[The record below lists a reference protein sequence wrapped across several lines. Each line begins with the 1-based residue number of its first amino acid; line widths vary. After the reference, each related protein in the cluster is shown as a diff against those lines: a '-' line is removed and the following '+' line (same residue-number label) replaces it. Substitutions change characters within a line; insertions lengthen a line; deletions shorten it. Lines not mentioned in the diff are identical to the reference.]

1 VECLDS
7 SRGVKFTQT
16 FRNNKTVAEDPI
28 VKACSA
34 KEKKGGDYTRITF
47 CPDLARFKMESLDRD
62 AVALLSKRAYDI
74 AGSMASRHGRKLS
87 VTLNGE
93 KVPVK
98 DFKSYLQLYDGV
110 EKPVAYAKVDERW
123 EVGVAP
129 SDGSFQQVSFVNAI
143 CTSKGGEHVQ
153 YIADQVAKNLKDVV
167 KKKNKGTEVKPN
179 QIKNQLCVFVNALI
193 DNPSFDSQTKE
204 FLTTKKKV
212 FGSKCDLDKKFM
224 KAIEKSEVV
233 ENCLAF
239 AKFQDRKAMKRVGG
253 TKKAKVTGISKLDDA
268 NFAGGPKAKDCTL
281 IITEGDSA
289 KSLAMS
295 GLSVVGRDYYGVFP
309 LKGKPLNV
317 RDAKTS
323 QVLNNE
329 EIKNISKLFC
339 VLPLI
344 GMFPIYQYPSPNAS
358 LYPLRPTTVEIM
370 GLKPG
375 EEYDETTVKKLRYG
389 HLMIMADQD
398 HDGSHIKG
406 LVINFLHHFW
416 PSLLNVP
423 GFLQQFI
430 TPIIKASKGKKSKT
444 FFTLPEYEAWKES
457 TGNDAKGWKIKY
469 YKGLGTSTSAE
480 AKEYFGN
487 LDMHEVHFGML
498 EDDVD
503 VEIIDNEED
512 DEEDGIDM
520 MEFEG
525 SKQTD
530 SKPTKRTSGGELI
543 EMAFSKS
550 KVEDRKVWLGTFQK
564 DTYLNYAE
572 AQKEGVRFSDFI
584 NKELILFSN
593 ADNGRSI
600 PHVLDGFKPSQ
611 RKILFACF
619 KRKLKGEIKVA
630 QLAGYVSE
638 HSAYHHGEAS
648 LQGAIVGMAQTF
660 VGSNNINLLTPS
672 GQFGTRRMGGKDS
685 ASPRYIFTKLEK
697 ITRAIFHPDDD
708 ALLTYLNDDGLSIE
722 PENYMPVIPMV
733 LVNGSDGI
741 GTGWSS
747 STPNYCPRQVIA
759 NLRRRL
765 KGEELEKMSPHY
777 SGFAGEMIAE
787 TGNREG
793 SFIVRGKIERVDDT
807 TLKITELPIKKWTQD
822 YKMFL
827 EGLMLGDVSSK
838 SAAAAKK
845 GKKGDDDE
853 DDADGGKKK
862 VKTAITIQDFKE
874 NHTDATVSFTITA
887 TKEAIDSYEKE
898 KDGLVGKFKLK
909 TTISTSN
916 MQLFNEQGRIIKY
929 DTPEDILEEFY
940 RVRLDFYEKRKAHLL
955 EILRKERLMLSN
967 KARFVE
973 EVCSGD
979 LVVSNR
985 KRSELLDELQE
996 RGYDLMTKDDEKKS
1010 NDNADGSD
1018 DEDEDE
1024 AEDSTSY
1031 SDLAKGYEYLLG
1043 MKIWTLTF
1051 EKSQKLRVELEE
1063 KTQEVADL
1071 EATQP
1076 STIWWHD
1083 LDAIEDALDERDEE
1097 MAAAAAEEMRQQAKN
1112 KKTQAK
1118 KASKKTKGK
1127 GRKKKADE
1135 WDSDMEDSEE
1145 EEDIYS
1151 DSDEEFASKKKR
1163 ARAKGGVKSAS
1174 RKDREAPPAFAAP
1187 PNARFSPKKAESKK
1201 AASTAKKVAASAK
1214 PAAATKKVVASK
1226 KVESKPAP
1234 VSEPVHDNNG
1244 FESDD
1249 SDESSVGLAAKLKG
1263 KLMVSPP
1270 PKSIK
1275 VDTASDID
1283 SDDDDVIE
1291 DFASS
1296 GSAASKKRPSPK
1308 NESTPSTKEKNA
1320 KKPKKAT
1327 AAAKKPTAATKKK
1340 PAAKKTAPVKKM
1352 STSVCDLSDSEM
1364 SFACDDGHSSG
1375 ADDSAAEDEVVE
1387 VAPRARSR
1395 RANVVRKTYTFSDS
1409 EEEESEFS
1417 FDD

>member
-1 VECLDS
+1 
-7 SRGVKFTQT
+7 
-16 FRNNKTVAEDPI
+16 
-28 VKACSA
+28 
-34 KEKKGGDYTRITF
+34 
-47 CPDLARFKMESLDRD
+47 
-62 AVALLSKRAYDI
+62 
-74 AGSMASRHGRKLS
+74 
-87 VTLNGE
+87 
-93 KVPVK
+93 
-98 DFKSYLQLYDGV
+98 
-110 EKPVAYAKVDERW
+110 
-123 EVGVAP
+123 
-129 SDGSFQQVSFVNAI
+129 
-143 CTSKGGEHVQ
+143 
-153 YIADQVAKNLKDVV
+153 
-167 KKKNKGTEVKPN
+167 
-179 QIKNQLCVFVNALI
+179 
-193 DNPSFDSQTKE
+193 
-204 FLTTKKKV
+204 
-212 FGSKCDLDKKFM
+212 
-224 KAIEKSEVV
+224 
-233 ENCLAF
+233 
-239 AKFQDRKAMKRVGG
+239 
-253 TKKAKVTGISKLDDA
+253 
-268 NFAGGPKAKDCTL
+268 
-281 IITEGDSA
+281 
-289 KSLAMS
+289 
-295 GLSVVGRDYYGVFP
+295 
-309 LKGKPLNV
+309 
-317 RDAKTS
+317 
-323 QVLNNE
+323 
-329 EIKNISKLFC
+329 
-339 VLPLI
+339 
-344 GMFPIYQYPSPNAS
+344 
-358 LYPLRPTTVEIM
+358 M

-375 EEYDETTVKKLRYG
+375 EEYDETSVKKLRYG

-430 TPIIKASKGKKSKT
+430 TPIIKASKGKRSKT

-487 LDMHEVHFGML
+487 LDMHEVHFGKL

-503 VEIIDNEED
+503 VEVIDDDED
-512 DEEDGIDM
+512 DEDDDVDMLEFDGS
-520 MEFEG
+520 ESSG
-525 SKQTD
+525 K
-530 SKPTKRTSGGELI
+530 KPTKKTSGGELI

-550 KVEDRKVWLGTFQK
+550 KVEDRKEWLGTFQK

-572 AQKEGVRFSDFI
+572 AQKQGVRFSDFI

-619 KRKLKGEIKVA
+619 KRKLRGEIKVA

-708 ALLTYLNDDGLSIE
+708 ALLKYLNDDGLSIE

-747 STPNYCPRQVIA
+747 STPNYCPRQIIA

-765 KGEELEKMSPHY
+765 KGEELEKMTPHY
-777 SGFAGEMIAE
+777 SGFTGEMIAE
-787 TGNREG
+787 TGKREG
-793 SFIVRGKIERVDDT
+793 SYIVRGKIERINDT

-827 EGLMLGDVSSK
+827 ESLMLGDTSSK
-838 SAAAAKK
+838 TTAKK

-853 DDADGGKKK
+853 DDADGAGKKTK
-862 VKTAITIQDFKE
+862 AAIAIQDFKE
-874 NHTDATVSFTITA
+874 NHTDSTVSFTITA
-887 TKEAIDSYEKE
+887 SKDAIDSYENE

-929 DTPEDILEEFY
+929 NTPEDILEEFY

-955 EILRKERLMLSN
+955 EILRRERLMLSN

-1010 NDNADGSD
+1010 NDDADASD
-1018 DEDEDE
+1018 DEDEGE
-1024 AEDSTSY
+1024 ENTSY
-1031 SDLAKGYEYLLG
+1031 ADLAKGYEYLLG

-1051 EKSQKLRVELEE
+1051 EKSEKLRAELEE
-1063 KTQEVADL
+1063 KSKEVADL

-1076 STIWWHD
+1076 STLWWHD

-1097 MAAAAAEEMRQQAKN
+1097 IAAAAAEEKRQQAKN

-1127 GRKKKADE
+1127 GRKKNADE
-1135 WDSDMEDSEE
+1135 WNSSESEE
-1145 EEDIYS
+1145 EEEIFS
-1151 DSDEEFASKKKR
+1151 DSDEEFFTKKKKKKK
-1163 ARAKGGVKSAS
+1163 ASAKAGAKSGTSS
-1174 RKDREAPPAFAAP
+1174 RKVREAPPGFAAP
-1187 PNARFSPKKAESKK
+1187 PNARFSPKKAAVRKK
-1201 AASTAKKVAASAK
+1201 AA
-1214 PAAATKKVVASK
+1214 PAAAKPVAAAASKKTAASK

-1234 VSEPVHDNNG
+1234 APAPEPVEDG
-1244 FESDD
+1244 FESDA

-1283 SDDDDVIE
+1283 SDDDDDDE
-1291 DFASS
+1291 DFSASS
-1296 GSAASKKRPSPK
+1296 GSKRPSPK
-1308 NESTPSTKEKNA
+1308 NSEGTPSTKEKNS
-1320 KKPKKAT
+1320 KKPKKAAAT
-1327 AAAKKPTAATKKK
+1327 AAATKKK
-1340 PAAKKTAPVKKM
+1340 PAAKKPAAKKKAAPAKKKKT
-1352 STSVCDLSDSEM
+1352 TSVCDLSDSEM
-1364 SFACDDGHSSG
+1364 SFAGDGDSSD
-1375 ADDSAAEDEVVE
+1375 DDSAADDEVEVVE
-1387 VAPRARSR
+1387 PRARSR
-1395 RANVVRKTYTFSDS
+1395 RAGAVRKTYTFSDS
-1409 EEEESEFS
+1409 EDEESEFS

>member
-1 VECLDS
+1 
-7 SRGVKFTQT
+7 
-16 FRNNKTVAEDPI
+16 
-28 VKACSA
+28 
-34 KEKKGGDYTRITF
+34 
-47 CPDLARFKMESLDRD
+47 
-62 AVALLSKRAYDI
+62 
-74 AGSMASRHGRKLS
+74 
-87 VTLNGE
+87 
-93 KVPVK
+93 
-98 DFKSYLQLYDGV
+98 
-110 EKPVAYAKVDERW
+110 
-123 EVGVAP
+123 
-129 SDGSFQQVSFVNAI
+129 
-143 CTSKGGEHVQ
+143 
-153 YIADQVAKNLKDVV
+153 
-167 KKKNKGTEVKPN
+167 
-179 QIKNQLCVFVNALI
+179 
-193 DNPSFDSQTKE
+193 
-204 FLTTKKKV
+204 
-212 FGSKCDLDKKFM
+212 
-224 KAIEKSEVV
+224 
-233 ENCLAF
+233 
-239 AKFQDRKAMKRVGG
+239 
-253 TKKAKVTGISKLDDA
+253 
-268 NFAGGPKAKDCTL
+268 
-281 IITEGDSA
+281 
-289 KSLAMS
+289 
-295 GLSVVGRDYYGVFP
+295 
-309 LKGKPLNV
+309 
-317 RDAKTS
+317 
-323 QVLNNE
+323 
-329 EIKNISKLFC
+329 
-339 VLPLI
+339 
-344 GMFPIYQYPSPNAS
+344 
-358 LYPLRPTTVEIM
+358 M

-375 EEYDETTVKKLRYG
+375 EEYDETSVKKLRYG

-487 LDMHEVHFGML
+487 LDMHEVHFGKL

-503 VEIIDNEED
+503 VEVIDDDED
-512 DEEDGIDM
+512 DEDDDVDMLEFDGS
-520 MEFEG
+520 ESSG
-525 SKQTD
+525 K
-530 SKPTKRTSGGELI
+530 KPTKKTSGGELI

-550 KVEDRKVWLGTFQK
+550 KVEDRKEWLGTFQK

-572 AQKEGVRFSDFI
+572 AQKQGVRFSDFI

-619 KRKLKGEIKVA
+619 KRKLRGEIKVA

-708 ALLTYLNDDGLSIE
+708 ALLKYLNDDGLSIE

-747 STPNYCPRQVIA
+747 STPNYCPRQIIA

-765 KGEELEKMSPHY
+765 KGEELEKMTPHY
-777 SGFAGEMIAE
+777 SGFTGEMIAE
-787 TGNREG
+787 TGKREG
-793 SFIVRGKIERVDDT
+793 SYIVRGKIERINDT

-827 EGLMLGDVSSK
+827 EGLMLGDTSSK
-838 SAAAAKK
+838 TTAKK

-853 DDADGGKKK
+853 DDAKKTK
-862 VKTAITIQDFKE
+862 AAIAIQDFKE
-874 NHTDATVSFTITA
+874 NHTDSTVSFTITA
-887 TKEAIDSYEKE
+887 SKDAIDSYEKE

-929 DTPEDILEEFY
+929 NTPEDILEEFY

-955 EILRKERLMLSN
+955 EILRRERLMLSN

-1010 NDNADGSD
+1010 NDDADASD
-1018 DEDEDE
+1018 DEDEGE
-1024 AEDSTSY
+1024 ENTSY
-1031 SDLAKGYEYLLG
+1031 ADLAKGYEYLLG

-1051 EKSQKLRVELEE
+1051 EKSEKLRAELEE
-1063 KTQEVADL
+1063 KSKEVADL

-1076 STIWWHD
+1076 STLWWHD

-1097 MAAAAAEEMRQQAKN
+1097 IAAAAAEEKRQQAKN

-1127 GRKKKADE
+1127 GRKKNADE
-1135 WDSDMEDSEE
+1135 WNSSESEE
-1145 EEDIYS
+1145 EEEIFS
-1151 DSDEEFASKKKR
+1151 DSDEEFFTKKKKK
-1163 ARAKGGVKSAS
+1163 ASAKAGAKSTSS
-1174 RKDREAPPAFAAP
+1174 RKVREAPPGFAAP
-1187 PNARFSPKKAESKK
+1187 PNARFSPKKAAVSKK
-1201 AASTAKKVAASAK
+1201 AA
-1214 PAAATKKVVASK
+1214 PAAAKPVAAAASKKTAASK

-1234 VSEPVHDNNG
+1234 APAPEPVEDG
-1244 FESDD
+1244 FESDA

-1283 SDDDDVIE
+1283 SDDDDDDE
-1291 DFASS
+1291 DFSASS
-1296 GSAASKKRPSPK
+1296 GSKRPSPK
-1308 NESTPSTKEKNA
+1308 NSEGTPSTKEKNS
-1320 KKPKKAT
+1320 KKPKKAAAT
-1327 AAAKKPTAATKKK
+1327 AAATKKK
-1340 PAAKKTAPVKKM
+1340 PAAKKPAAKKKAAPAKKKKT
-1352 STSVCDLSDSEM
+1352 TSVCDLSDSEM
-1364 SFACDDGHSSG
+1364 SFAGDGDSSD
-1375 ADDSAAEDEVVE
+1375 DDSAADDEVEVVE
-1387 VAPRARSR
+1387 PRARSR
-1395 RANVVRKTYTFSDS
+1395 RAGAVRKTYTFSDS
-1409 EEEESEFS
+1409 EDEESEFS